1 MRHIPKPVV
10 FIRVDDQRSVFKSLF
25 LREAV
30 FRQPITKAAV
40 KAGLR
45 PRTAA

>member
-1 MRHIPKPVV
+1 MRHVTKPTAVV
-10 FIRVDDQRSVFKSLF
+10 RVDDQRSVFKSLF

-30 FRQPITKAAV
+30 FRKPITRADV

-45 PRTAA
+45 PKAAA